1 MTTICIDCRYIG
13 RRYSGIA
20 EVIRGLIDRVPALA
34 PDLRFVLLRSPAHP
48 GPLSTAPNVTERVV
62 PQPANGPA
70 TMWWLSRVVDMRG
83 IAVFHAPANIMP
95 AGLHVPCVTTIHDIM
110 WLTNPDWCRT
120 GAQGMVDRLFY
131 GHGIRRAMRSARAII
146 TVSQASADAI
156 IAHDPV
162 AGARTHVA
170 LSGVS
175 PRFRPIAP
183 DWIALAALGLS
194 PARRFV
200 LTTGQ
205 YAPYKNHEG
214 AIAGFAHAF
223 RDRADID
230 LVIVQRAGRGSY
242 RLQRLADQLGI
253 SDRLRLLTAVSED
266 ILLSL
271 YSAASVFLHPSLCEG
286 FGNPVAE
293 AMACG
298 CPVVTSAVSAMPEV
312 AGGAARLIDP
322 HDPNAIAQAL
332 QAVVEDP
339 QVTGAMRAAGLAR
352 AADLNWN
359 TVATTTLGV
368 YRQLLVR

>member
-1 MTTICIDCRYIG
+1 M
-13 RRYSGIA
+13 
-20 EVIRGLIDRVPALA
+20 
-34 PDLRFVLLRSPAHP
+34 LRSPAHP